1 MEFAEKT
8 YKKAIELLPHFIYP
22 RYCLFLLYK
31 ENGKQDV
38 TGQVAQDILDM
49 VPKKDNEEIREIKA
63 IVGSYLR
70 NN

>member
-1 MEFAEKT
+1 M
-8 YKKAIELLPHFIYP
+8 
-22 RYCLFLLYK
+22 
-31 ENGKQDV
+31 